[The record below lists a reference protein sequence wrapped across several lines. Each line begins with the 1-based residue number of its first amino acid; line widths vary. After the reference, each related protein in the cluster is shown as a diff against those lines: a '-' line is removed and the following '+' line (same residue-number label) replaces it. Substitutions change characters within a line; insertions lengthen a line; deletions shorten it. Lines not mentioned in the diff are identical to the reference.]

1 MMFRN
6 WLLRPFQE
14 RESIPKVPQLNCQ
27 NASQSCLSSVLPGC
41 LCRRYRCS
49 TSLPQTFGN
58 VRTHFSVVI
67 ARGEAVAT
75 SIQSEPRKG
84 DLLDR
89 AWVDRFGY
97 SRRNRSQGFSFRFR
111 KFEMPARFLGGEGM
125 RAGGGLDQARSG
137 QNM

>member
-1 MMFRN
+1 MLC
-6 WLLRPFQE
+6 WELACVSHSSPGTAPPP
-14 RESIPKVPQLNCQ
+14 S
-27 NASQSCLSSVLPGC
+27 SQGTL
-41 LCRRYRCS
+41 
-49 TSLPQTFGN
+49 GN
-58 VRTHFSVVI
+58 VWTHFSVVI

>member
-1 MMFRN
+1 MGPSGQRSDVTGHFR
-6 WLLRPFQE
+6 R
-14 RESIPKVPQLNCQ
+14 
-27 NASQSCLSSVLPGC
+27 
-41 LCRRYRCS
+41 
-49 TSLPQTFGN
+49 TSLSAVLGISLCQPFFTRDSPTPPTPASSQGTLGN
-58 VRTHFSVVI
+58 VWTHFSVVV

-84 DLLDR
+84 DLLDC
-89 AWVDRFGY
+89 AWVDRVGY

-137 QNM
+137 QNV